1 MKLRPILASF
11 LMASRRR
18 RTSRRNRPR
27 PHTSRR
33 LGQESGYAFLFV
45 LGLIL
50 LMIAGSLVAMQ
61 KGATIRRRQMEQETI
76 WRGNQYARAV
86 RLYYHKTGH
95 YPQTLD
101 DLEKGAP
108 DLHFLRQPF
117 KNPTNPAD
125 GSWRFIY
132 VNAAG
137 QIIGS
142 TRYATLQQMALMD
155 ANGGVLPTM
164 IGQPG
169 QPGQPGVPVSTLA
182 DSSSA
187 SQAPTPAQVA
197 AQGNPNGATSGGASP
212 GNNGPDVSP
221 NPSPDGQEPPP
232 PTGQTSPDAPGPQ
245 NLQNPPATPPGANNI
260 GNPQALAG
268 LAQAGLAVNPAT
280 LAAMAML
287 KPTGP
292 VDGPVLGGFLT
303 GVACTQDTS
312 SLKYYHGGKKYIN
325 WEFIWNPLEDAA
337 AAMQQQ
343 MGAANGA
350 TSGSLGLPIANPFGG
365 GPTANP
371 NGNSGANPNGNTPP
385 QQNPHDKTTSFRNNL
400 RSSNYNCGVA
410 VAVEFVNRA
419 AARFILRS
427 RGAGSKG
434 SGGLQTASRC
444 LCFFASISHRRK
456 SRGTSQRSLILN

>member
-1 MKLRPILASF
+1 
-11 LMASRRR
+11 
-18 RTSRRNRPR
+18 
-27 PHTSRR
+27 
-33 LGQESGYAFLFV
+33 
-45 LGLIL
+45 
-50 LMIAGSLVAMQ
+50 MQ

-101 DLEKGAP
+101 DLKKGTP
-108 DLHFLRQPF
+108 DLHFLRQPY

-142 TRYATLQQMALMD
+142 TNYATLQQMALMD

-169 QPGQPGVPVSTLA
+169 QPGQPGVPASTLA
-182 DSSSA
+182 RWQFRREFAAAKQHARLNDIPP
-187 SQAPTPAQVA
+187 APRQPATA
-197 AQGNPNGATSGGASP
+197 ATFHAERLHDEMAIRP
-212 GNNGPDVSP
+212 GTGDSP
-221 NPSPDGQEPPP
+221 NPSTDDRTSDPRHGQNSPTRKPAKSAKSAEPKRRRELPRRE
-232 PTGQTSPDAPGPQ
+232 QYR
-245 NLQNPPATPPGANNI
+245 ATPQI
-260 GNPQALAG
+260 IQRLAG
-268 LAQAGLAVNPAT
+268 LGQAGLAVDPAT

-292 VDGPVLGGFLT
+292 GGRPRSRRLPH
-303 GVACTQDTS
+303 GRWLYSRHHIAKV
-312 SLKYYHGGKKYIN
+312 YHGGKKYIN

-350 TSGSLGLPIANPFGG
+350 TRRLTGPSHRRPSVSGPGQQTPI
-365 GPTANP
+365 
-371 NGNSGANPNGNTPP
+371 NSGASPNGKARPP
-385 QQNPHDKTTSFRNNL
+385 TKPDSFPKNPP
-400 RSSNYNCGVA
+400 SSNYKIGVT
-410 VAVEFVNRA
+410 VAVEFVNR
-419 AARFILRS
+419 RCSRNILRS
-427 RGAGSKG
+427 RGAGRRIKITAR
-434 SGGLQTASRC
+434 LQPHHPS
-444 LCFFASISHRRK
+444 LKPVFF
-456 SRGTSQRSLILN
+456 